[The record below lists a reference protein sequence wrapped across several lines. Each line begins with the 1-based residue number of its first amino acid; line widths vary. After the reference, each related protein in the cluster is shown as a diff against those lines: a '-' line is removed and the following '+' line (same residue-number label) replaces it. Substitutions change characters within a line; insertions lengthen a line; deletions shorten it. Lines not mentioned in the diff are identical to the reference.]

1 MTTPTQIL
9 TLLAAAPALAAVIG
23 LAVRARTGVI
33 LTAAVVGELVMY
45 VVTLAWSQY
54 ALRRTPLAE
63 GTLRATVD
71 IDVTRR
77 LTILVALA
85 TFAVLVAGAGIGL
98 RHLAARFWP

>member
-1 MTTPTQIL
+1 MTPTQVL
-9 TLLAAAPALAAVIG
+9 TLLAAAPAVAAVIG
-23 LAVRARTGVI
+23 LVVRARTSMI
-33 LTAAVVGELVMY
+33 LTAAVIGELVVY

-54 ALRRTPLAE
+54 ASRRTPLAE

-71 IDVTRR
+71 IDMTRR
-77 LTILVALA
+77 LMVLVALA